1 MDLDE
6 LPWDSPKF
14 KEKDDNQWTAGCRWL
29 QSWWRHNEGF
39 AAGEFSQAIE
49 RPVASMLPL
58 GTPPERNFYG
68 ANVVRAMDE
77 RILNGTDFP
86 LATLDKMFRDLL
98 SSQTACTNLLGEF
111 SQKPNELLPWV
122 HAIDSDA
129 TKVDEIQLAWAP
141 KKKLAV
147 GGGAPF
153 SAFVEYKAG
162 NLRRFLA
169 IDCVYAEDLAES
181 KIAVRPTYVEFTE
194 NNGLWREGAS
204 RRLDRPGLRQLWL
217 NAMLAQ
223 SLVEKDGYD
232 AGRVVVMAVATN
244 PGARTATDLVRSELL
259 DGSATLV
266 WSPMESFVETLES
279 TRPNWGKWIRK
290 RYLDFTPVEALLDPK
305 DPRRAAPPKGKK
317 GQADVSG
324 LKELAKI
331 GPRVTGEKGV
341 VEKLIT
347 KIGSGKVDP
356 RVAAALDDRAR
367 EIAADLKAFR
377 EALDALK

>member
-1 MDLDE
+1 MELDE

-14 KEKDDNQWTAGCRWL
+14 KERDDSEWTAGCRWL
-29 QSWWRHNEGF
+29 QSWWRQKEGHL
-39 AAGEFSQAIE
+39 AGEFSQAIE
-49 RPVASMLPL
+49 RPVASMLPI
-58 GTPPERNFYG
+58 GTKPERNFYG

-111 SQKPNELLPWV
+111 AQKPNELLPWV
-122 HAIDSDA
+122 HTIDADA
-129 TKVDEIQLAWAP
+129 TDVEEIRLAWAP

-162 NLRRFLA
+162 DFRRFLA
-169 IDCVYAEDLAES
+169 VDCIYAEDLADS
-181 KIAVRPTYVEFTE
+181 KIAVRPTYVDYTE
-194 NNGLWREGAS
+194 SNGLWREGAS

-217 NAMLAQ
+217 NAMLVQ
-223 SLVEKDGYD
+223 SLKEKEGYD
-232 AGRVVVMAVATN
+232 AGRFVVMAVRSN
-244 PGARTATDLVRSELL
+244 PEARTATDLVRSELL
-259 DGSATLV
+259 DAASTVV
-266 WSPMESFVETLES
+266 WAPMDDVVEVLEAG
-279 TRPNWGKWIRK
+279 RPNWGKWFRK
-290 RYLDFTPVEALLDPK
+290 RYLDFSPVEKLLDPK
-305 DPRRAAPPKGKK
+305 DPRRAVKPTGKK
-317 GQADVSG
+317 SQADVSG

-331 GPRVTGEKGV
+331 GPRVTGADGV
-341 VEKLIT
+341 VDKLMA
-347 KIGSGKVDP
+347 KIASGKVDG